1 MDRIH
6 LMSVF
11 IAVAEEQGFAAA
23 ARRLAMSPPAVTRC
37 VAALE
42 EHLGVKLLQRST
54 RHVRVTE
61 AGVRYLEDAKRILQD
76 IEVANDNAAGITA
89 APKGRLT
96 ITAPVLFGR
105 KYVMPGVLDYL
116 IQYPDTEVSVM
127 FVDRVVNLLEE
138 GMDVGIR
145 IGKLPD
151 SSMHALPVGTVR
163 IVLCASP
170 GYLKEHGVPRDPD
183 DLKQHR
189 MIASRAGDHVTDLRF
204 RTRNRER
211 QLSVKAR
218 LNTNT
223 NDAAMEAALQSYGI
237 TRLLSYQIA
246 DHLAKGKLTTVL
258 DDWQPEPLP
267 IHILH
272 REGRYAASHV
282 RAFVDLMA
290 ARLRADPALKQ
301 VLSKHH

>member
-1 MDRIH
+1 MDRFQ
-6 LMSVF
+6 LLSVYV
-11 IAVAEEQGFAAA
+11 AVAEEQGFAAA
-23 ARRLAMSPPAVTRC
+23 ARRLSMSPPAVTRC

-61 AGVRYLEDAKRILQD
+61 AGIRYLEDAKRILQD
-76 IEVANDNAAGITA
+76 IEDADDNAAGINA
-89 APKGRLT
+89 APKGRLN

-105 KYVMPGVLDYL
+105 KYVMPGVVDYL
-116 IQYPDTEVSVM
+116 NQYPDTEVSVM

-145 IGKLPD
+145 IGRLPD
-151 SSMHALPVGTVR
+151 SSMRALRVGAVR
-163 IVLCASP
+163 IILCASP
-170 GYLKEHGVPRDPD
+170 GYLKKHGIPRDPD

-189 MIASRAGDHVTDLRF
+189 MIASRAGNLVTDLRF
-204 RTRNRER
+204 RTKNRER
-211 QLSVKAR
+211 QISIKAR

-223 NDAAMEAALQSYGI
+223 NDAAIEAALRSYGI

-246 DHLAKGKLTTVL
+246 DHLAQGTLKTVL

-272 REGRYAASHV
+272 REGRHAASHV
-282 RAFVDLMA
+282 RAFIDLIA
-290 ARLRADPALKQ
+290 ERLRADTALN
-301 VLSKHH
+301 